1 MTKVTVH
8 HARRAGYCL
17 LGCRAFAK
25 RHNLNWKKFVRE
37 GLDAEELER
46 LGDAIAM
53 KVVEIA
59 RGRR

>member
-1 MTKVTVH
+1 
-8 HARRAGYCL
+8 
-17 LGCRAFAK
+17 
-25 RHNLNWKKFVRE
+25 LNWKKFVRE